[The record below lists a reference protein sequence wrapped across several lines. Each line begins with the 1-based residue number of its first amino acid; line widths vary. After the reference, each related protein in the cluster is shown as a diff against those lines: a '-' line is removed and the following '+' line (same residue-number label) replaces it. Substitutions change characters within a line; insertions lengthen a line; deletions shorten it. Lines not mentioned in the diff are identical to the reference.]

1 VQTPHLQATNLRK
14 EFAGL
19 MAVYD
24 VNFCVEPGEIV
35 SLIGPNGAGKTT
47 IFNMLSGVLLPTGG
61 TICFEGHVLN
71 GLKPH
76 VINSLGVTRTFQSVQ
91 LLGSAS
97 RSSSRI

>member
-1 VQTPHLQATNLRK
+1 VQAPHLQATNLRK

-24 VNFCVEPGEIV
+24 VNLRVEPGEIV

-61 TICFEGHVLN
+61 TIDIQ
-71 GLKPH
+71 KK
-76 VINSLGVTRTFQSVQ
+76 IR
-91 LLGSAS
+91 GSPLP
-97 RSSSRI
+97 RNII